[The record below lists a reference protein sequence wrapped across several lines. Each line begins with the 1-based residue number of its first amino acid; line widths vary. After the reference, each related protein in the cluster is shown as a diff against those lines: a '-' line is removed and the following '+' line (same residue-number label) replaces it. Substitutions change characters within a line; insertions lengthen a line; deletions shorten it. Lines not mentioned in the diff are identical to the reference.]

1 MIRIWPSGPVLDY
14 HKQLEKSGHRISES
28 VTTFRAPQRLDL
40 HMVAQHELVG
50 VRMEVNLLVDR
61 KAVVA
66 NPTYR
71 TGLKRQDPFTVRYQL
86 PAASH
91 IR

>member
-1 MIRIWPSGPVLDY
+1 MIPQ
-14 HKQLEKSGHRISES
+14 HQL
-28 VTTFRAPQRLDL
+28 L
-40 HMVAQHELVG
+40 G

-61 KAVVA
+61 IAVVA